1 MQILKENE
9 SCTEGTGKWLLLET
23 FIDFFLT
30 YIYILQDIFILFSDV
45 CAYRLNPILLH
56 MCNDSKDIIIMLIW
70 SHMGGHDNPVSV
82 LR

>member
-9 SCTEGTGKWLLLET
+9 SRTEGTGKWLLLET

-30 YIYILQDIFILFSDV
+30 YKTFLSFFSDV
-45 CAYRLNPILLH
+45 CAYRLHSILLH
-56 MCNDSKDIIIMLIW
+56 MCNDSKDVVIIMLIW